1 MLNKTAIFVCAGL
14 AILSAN
20 PASAG
25 EPPAATRG
33 ELLYANHCIAC
44 HTVDIHWRDKK
55 LVTDRASLRAQVSR
69 WQGMATLGWDED
81 DVAQVTRYLN
91 ALHYHY
97 AAD

>member
-1 MLNKTAIFVCAGL
+1 MSKRTAIYIYAGL
-14 AILSAN
+14 LILSAN
-20 PASAG
+20 PTLAG
-25 EPPAATRG
+25 EPPAPSRG

-44 HTVDIHWRDKK
+44 HTIDIHWRDKK
-55 LVTDRASLRAQVSR
+55 LVTDRASLRAQVNR

-97 AAD
+97 AVD